1 MTIFLCILILILLIV
16 MEMPIAFALMTAAVI
31 GLWLTG
37 GELLV
42 LSFLGDVLHEEAANY
57 VLLTIPMFV
66 LMSQFMAKSG
76 MARDIVVCCDL
87 WMGRVR
93 GGLAMA
99 CVMASAFM
107 AAVIGSS
114 TASTATMSTAAFPT
128 MKEVGYSNRMAVGVI
143 AISGTLAIMIPPSI
157 ILIVYGILTEVS
169 IGKLLIAGIGPGLL
183 TIVGYMIAIMVMGYF
198 RPQALPA
205 RAEFDKPNAIASLK
219 TVWPVFLLITVVIGA
234 LYSGIAT
241 PTEVGAIGSLFA
253 FGIVILMRRMGGQ
266 EFFAALTET
275 VRTTV
280 MIIAIISGALMFGYF
295 LTLTQATQNLLAAIE
310 NAGLTPWTVMLLL
323 VLIYLVL
330 GMLMDQ
336 LAILVLTVPIT
347 FALISQLGFDGVWY
361 GIIITKTVEIGL
373 VTPPLGLNIFVASNL
388 TKVPVG
394 ECFRGVAPFIVVEVI
409 ILGLLLAFPQI
420 SLFLPSLMG

>member
-1 MTIFLCILILILLIV
+1 MEIFIGIAVLILLV
-16 MEMPIAFALMTAAVI
+16 VLEMPIAFALMTAAVL
-31 GLWLTG
+31 GLWITG
-37 GELLV
+37 GDLLV
-42 LSFLGDVLHEEAANY
+42 MSFLGDVLHEEAANY

-87 WMGRVR
+87 WLGRIR

-99 CVMASAFM
+99 CVIASAFM

-128 MKEVGYSNRMAVGVI
+128 MKEVGYSNRLAVGVI

-157 ILIVYGILTEVS
+157 ILIIYGILTEVS

-183 TIVGYMIAIMVMGYF
+183 TIIGYIAAIMVMGAIK
-198 RPQALPA
+198 PDSVPA
-205 RAEFDKPNAIASLK
+205 RSSFQRNEAIASLK
-219 TVWPVFLLITVVIGA
+219 TVWPVFLLITVVIGS
-234 LYSGIAT
+234 LYSGAAT

-253 FGIVILMRRMGGQ
+253 FVIVLLMKRMNGQ
-266 EFFAALTET
+266 DFFAALTET

-295 LTLTQATQNLLAAIE
+295 LTFTQTTQSLLQFIQD
-310 NAGLTPWTVMLLL
+310 AGLQPWTVLLIL
-323 VLIYLVL
+323 VVFYLIM

-336 LAILVLTVPIT
+336 LAILVLTVPVT
-347 FALISQLGFDGVWY
+347 FALVSELGFDGVWY

-373 VTPPLGLNIFVASNL
+373 VTPPLGLNIFVASSL

-394 ECFRGVAPFIVVEVI
+394 ECFRGVAPFILVEII

>member
-1 MTIFLCILILILLIV
+1 MAVFIGILVLITLIV
-16 MEMPIAFALMTAAVI
+16 LEMPIAFALMSAAVL

-37 GELLV
+37 GSVLV
-42 LSFLGDVLHEEAANY
+42 LSFLGNVLHEEAANY

-87 WMGRVR
+87 WLGRVR

-99 CVMASAFM
+99 CVIASAFM

-128 MKEVGYSNRMAVGVI
+128 MKEVGYSDKLAVGVI

-157 ILIVYGILTEVS
+157 ILIVYGVLTEVS

-183 TIVGYMIAIMVMGYF
+183 TIAGYTAAILVMGLW
-198 RPQALPA
+198 RPEAMPA
-205 RAEFDKPNAIASLK
+205 RSGFNRAQAVASLK
-219 TVWPVFLLITVVIGA
+219 TVWPVFLLMTVVIGS

-241 PTEVGAIGSLFA
+241 PTEVGAIGSLCA
-253 FGIVILMRRMGGQ
+253 FVIVLLMRRMRGQ
-266 EFFAALTET
+266 AFFASLTET

-295 LTLTQATQNLLAAIE
+295 LTFTQATQNLLSAIQTS
-310 NAGLTPWTVMLLL
+310 GLQPWAIMLIL
-323 VLIYLVL
+323 VFVYLVL

-347 FALISQLGFDGVWY
+347 FALVSQFGFDGVWY

-373 VTPPLGLNIFVASNL
+373 VTPPLGLNIFMVSSL

-394 ECFRGVAPFIVVEVI
+394 DCFKGVAPFILVELV

-420 SLFLPSLMG
+420 SLFLPSLMD